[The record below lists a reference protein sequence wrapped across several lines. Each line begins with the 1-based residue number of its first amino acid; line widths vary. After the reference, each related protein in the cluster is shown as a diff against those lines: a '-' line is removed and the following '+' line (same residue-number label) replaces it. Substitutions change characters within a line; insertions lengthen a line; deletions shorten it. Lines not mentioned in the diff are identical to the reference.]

1 LIEDSIKIWGYNN
14 MWITIIAIMISF
26 IAMCI
31 CAFYNN
37 ISFVLLNGFM
47 MVVNLI
53 ILLWRSSNE

>member
-1 LIEDSIKIWGYNN
+1 